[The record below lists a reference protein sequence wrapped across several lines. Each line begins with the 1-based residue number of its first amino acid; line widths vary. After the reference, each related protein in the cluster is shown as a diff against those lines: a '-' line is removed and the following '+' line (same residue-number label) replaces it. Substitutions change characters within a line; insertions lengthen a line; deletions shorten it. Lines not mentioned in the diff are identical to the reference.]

1 MENYN
6 QEQLLLEKE
15 KLHALKLELEEKNKQ
30 MWAMS
35 EAVYKEKKKIEEQL
49 HEILSEK
56 SILEIQKNE
65 NDSNIKLL
73 WEQSAAIHKEKE
85 RIELLKKEVE
95 QRHQEVL
102 DSVHYA
108 KRIQLAILP
117 TEEMVKTLLPDS
129 FIFFKPKNIVSGD
142 FYWVKQLSDS
152 KILYA
157 AVDCTGHG
165 VPGAFMSILG
175 YNLLEQTIK
184 HLTSLNPAT
193 ILTELC
199 NAIIKSL
206 KQTQEFESVKDGM
219 DIALC
224 LLDLKNLKIEFAGA
238 HNPLYIIRN
247 GELIEFKADNRAI
260 GFSYFKKT
268 SFQNHE
274 FDLKKGDCLYIFSD
288 GFVDQKGGPNR
299 TKFFYTPFKQF
310 LIDIHQKPLDEQRQL
325 LDDKFMGWKKEL
337 NQIDDVLIFGV
348 KV

>member
-1 MENYN
+1 MENLSP
-6 QEQLLLEKE
+6 EQLIIEKQ
-15 KLHALKLELEEKNKQ
+15 KLDVLKLELEEKNKQ

-35 EAVYKEKKKIEEQL
+35 EAVYKEKKKIEEQFN
-49 HEILSEK
+49 EILSQK
-56 SILEIQKNE
+56 TILENQKNE
-65 NDSNIKLL
+65 NDENVKQL
-73 WEQSAAIHKEKE
+73 WDQSAAIHKEKE
-85 RIELLKKEVE
+85 RIEKLKAEVE
-95 QRHQEVL
+95 YRHQEIV

-117 TEEMVKTLLPDS
+117 THEMVKTNLPNS

-142 FYWVKQLSDS
+142 FYWVKPINENTL
-152 KILYA
+152 LFA

-184 HLTSLNPAT
+184 DLTIYKPAT

-206 KQTQEFESVKDGM
+206 KQTQDFESVKDGM

-224 LLDLKNLKIEFAGA
+224 AIDFKNLKLEFAGA
-238 HNPLYIIRN
+238 HNPLYIIRD
-247 GELIEFKADNRAI
+247 GELLEFKADNRAI

-268 SFQNHE
+268 SFNNHE
-274 FDLKKGDCLYIFSD
+274 IDIKKGDCLYIFSD
-288 GFVDQKGGPNR
+288 GFVDQKGGSNR

-310 LIDIHQKPLDEQRQL
+310 LISIHQKPMDEQRQL
-325 LDDKFMGWKKEL
+325 LDDKFTDWKKDYS
-337 NQIDDVLIFGV
+337 QIDDVLIFGV
-348 KV
+348 RI

>member
-1 MENYN
+1 MENYS

-15 KLHALKLELEEKNKQ
+15 KLNVLKLEFEEKNKQ

-49 HEILSEK
+49 HEILSQK
-56 SILEIQKNE
+56 SILETQKNE
-65 NDSNIKLL
+65 NETNVKLL

-85 RIELLKKEVE
+85 RIETLKKEVE

-142 FYWVKQLSDS
+142 FYWVKQLSDG
-152 KILYA
+152 KILFA

-175 YNLLEQTIK
+175 YNLLEQTLK
-184 HLTSLNPAT
+184 DLTNYNPAT

-224 LLDLKNLKIEFAGA
+224 LLDLKKLKIEFAGA

-247 GELIEFKADNRAI
+247 GELMEFKADNRAI

-274 FDLKKGDCLYIFSD
+274 VDIKKGDCLYIFSD
-288 GFVDQKGGPNR
+288 GFVDQKGGPNK
-299 TKFFYTPFKQF
+299 TKFFYTPFKQL
-310 LIDIHQKPLDEQRQL
+310 LIDIHQNPMEEQRQL
-325 LDDKFMGWKKEL
+325 LDDKFMDWKKEL
-337 NQIDDVLIFGV
+337 SQIDDVLIFGV

>member
-1 MENYN
+1 MENFSP
-6 QEQLLLEKE
+6 EQLLLEKE
-15 KLHALKLELEEKNKQ
+15 KLNALKLELEEKNKQ

-49 HEILSEK
+49 NEILSEK
-56 SILEIQKNE
+56 TILETQKDE
-65 NDSNIKLL
+65 NDSKVKLL

-142 FYWVKQLSDS
+142 FYWVKQLNDG
-152 KILYA
+152 KILFA

-175 YNLLEQTIK
+175 YNLLEQTLK
-184 HLTSLNPAT
+184 DLTNYNPAT

-247 GELIEFKADNRAI
+247 GELLEFKADNRAI

-268 SFQNHE
+268 TFQNHE
-274 FDLKKGDCLYIFSD
+274 VEIKKGDCLYIFSD

-310 LIDIHQKPLDEQRQL
+310 LISIHQKPMDEQRQL
-325 LDDKFMGWKKEL
+325 LDDKFMDWKKEL
-337 NQIDDVLIFGV
+337 SQIDDVLIFGV